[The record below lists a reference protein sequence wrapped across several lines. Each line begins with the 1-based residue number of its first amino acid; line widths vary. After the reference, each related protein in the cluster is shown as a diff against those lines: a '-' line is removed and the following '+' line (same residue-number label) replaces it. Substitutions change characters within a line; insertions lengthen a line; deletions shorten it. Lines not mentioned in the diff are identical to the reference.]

1 MVSDKHQASAWDSDF
16 PGNGQ
21 KLNGIISKP
30 SFLITFKNL
39 TLSIAKLLILEI
51 CRHLSHLNFVLSS
64 LAYRGASVVQRYILG
79 WRNQKLSLLASRFSR
94 DKIQDIYLSTGSE
107 LKT

>member
-1 MVSDKHQASAWDSDF
+1 MVSEKHQASAWDSDF

-51 CRHLSHLNFVLSS
+51 CRHLSHLNFVLGS
-64 LAYRGASVVQRYILG
+64 LAHHGASVVQRYIHG
-79 WRNQKLSLLASRFSR
+79 WRNQKLSLLASPVTRY
-94 DKIQDIYLSTGSE
+94 KISIFQPE
-107 LKT
+107 VN

>member
-16 PGNGQ
+16 PGNRQ

-30 SFLITFKNL
+30 SFLITFMNL

-64 LAYRGASVVQRYILG
+64 LAHRGASVVQVHPRMAE
-79 WRNQKLSLLASRFSR
+79 SEALASRFSR
-94 DKIQDIYLSTGSE
+94 DKI
-107 LKT
+107 